1 MTKQIKNPKLEIA
14 DFAAGCF
21 WGVQSEF
28 DKLPGIKETT
38 VGYEGG
44 SVSYPTYE
52 QVCAHGTGHA
62 ETIQIKYDPKIISY
76 SQLLDKFWKI
86 HNPTTLNRQGLNVG
100 PNYRSA
106 IFYHNQE
113 QKELAEKAK
122 EDLMKRGVYKKIV
135 TEIIAAS
142 DFWPAED
149 YHQKYYMK
157 HKGLVC

>member
-1 MTKQIKNPKLEIA
+1 MKNNIKNSKLETA

-21 WGVQSEF
+21 WGVQAEF
-28 DKLPGIKETT
+28 DKLPGVKETI

-44 SVSYPTYE
+44 TVAHPTYE
-52 QVCAHGTGHA
+52 QVSSHGTGHA
-62 ETIQIKYDPKIISY
+62 ETIQIKYDPKEISFA
-76 SQLLDKFWKI
+76 QLLDKFWKI

-106 IFYHNQE
+106 VFYHNEKQR
-113 QKELAEKAK
+113 KLAEKVK
-122 EDLMKRGVYKKIV
+122 QDLMKRGVYKKIV
-135 TEIIAAS
+135 TEITPAS

-149 YHQKYYMK
+149 YHQKYYLK